1 MKKLICLIIGVI
13 LSVVAAGCA
22 TSNVS
27 SNTSDTSSIFLS
39 ESTAENVFADI
50 SVQDDIFENTE
61 CSESEESKEVSEES
75 IEPEESFIPEE
86 SSKPEISVDDTSDY
100 TVETE
105 PSKIEVSFS
114 PDDFSAE
121 QVFVYNVNTDEF
133 CFEKNTDT
141 VIVPASITKLLTAL
155 YALESAP
162 ADLSVK
168 PGDELFLLK
177 PYSSVAGLQFT
188 DVFTLEQLVAAMLLP
203 SGNDA
208 AYTTAASVAKYTA
221 NNPYLSGEDAVTKFM
236 AGMNEYALSIGCT
249 DTDFSVPDGYAY
261 TDHYTTA
268 QDLVKIAKRAIQ
280 NPVISKYTAMSEYS
294 FITENGHEFN
304 LKSTNAHLRPSSPYY
319 REGVTGLK
327 TGTLNLC
334 SLLVSF
340 EIQGD
345 TYIIGIINSA
355 THETR
360 FEDSCKII
368 DFLIRAY
375 N

>member
-1 MKKLICLIIGVI
+1 MKKFICLIIGVI
-13 LSVVAAGCA
+13 LSVVSAGCA

-27 SNTSDTSSIFLS
+27 SNISDTSSVYIS
-39 ESTAENVFADI
+39 ESAVEDVFADTSLQDYI
-50 SVQDDIFENTE
+50 SENND
-61 CSESEESKEVSEES
+61 CS
-75 IEPEESFIPEE
+75 EPEENSEAEESFVSEE
-86 SSKPEISVDDTSDY
+86 SSKPEISIDDTSGY
-100 TVETE
+100 TEDTET
-105 PSKIEVSFS
+105 SKIEISLS
-114 PDDFSAE
+114 PKDFSAQ
-121 QVFVYNVNTDEF
+121 QVFVYNINTDEF
-133 CFEKNTDT
+133 CFEKNTNE

-162 ADLSVK
+162 AELSVK

-177 PYSSVAGLQFT
+177 SNSSVAGLQFS
-188 DVFTLEQLVAAMLLP
+188 DIFTLEQLVAAMMLP

-208 AYTTAASVAKYTA
+208 AYTTAASVAKYIA
-221 NNPYLSGEDAVTKFM
+221 NNPYLSGKDAVTQFM
-236 AGMNEYALSIGCT
+236 SGLNQYALSIGCT
-249 DTDFSVPDGYAY
+249 DTNFSVPDGYAY
-261 TDHYTTA
+261 TDQYTTA
-268 QDLVKIAKRAIQ
+268 RDLVLIAERAIQ
-280 NPVISKYTAMSEYS
+280 NPIISKYTAMSEYS
-294 FITENGHEFN
+294 FTTENGHVFN
-304 LKSTNAHLRPSSPYY
+304 FKSTNSHLHTFSPYY

-368 DFLIRAY
+368 DFLIQAY

>member
-22 TSNVS
+22 TSNAT
-27 SNTSDTSSIFLS
+27 NNFSDTSSWFLS
-39 ESTAENVFADI
+39 ESAVEDVFADI
-50 SVQDDIFENTE
+50 SVQDDISNNKENSVAE
-61 CSESEESKEVSEES
+61 ENSESEESFVSEES
-75 IEPEESFIPEE
+75 
-86 SSKPEISVDDTSDY
+86 SKLETPGDDTSDC
-100 TVETE
+100 TGETE
-105 PSKIEVSFS
+105 TSQIEVSFS
-114 PDDFSAE
+114 PNDFSAE
-121 QVFVYNVNTDEF
+121 QVFVYNVNTDQF
-133 CFEKNTDT
+133 CFEKNSDA

-162 ADLSVK
+162 ADLSIK

-177 PYSSVAGLQFT
+177 PHSSVAGLQFT
-188 DVFTLEQLVAAMLLP
+188 DVFTLEQLIAAMLLP

-208 AYTTAASVAKYTA
+208 AYTVAASVAKYTA
-221 NNPYLSGEDAVTKFM
+221 NNPYLSGEEAITQFM
-236 AGMNEYALSIGCT
+236 SGLNEYALSIGCT
-249 DTDFSVPDGYAY
+249 DTHFSVPDGYAY
-261 TDHYTTA
+261 TDHYTTIH
-268 QDLVKIAKRAIQ
+268 DLAVIAKHAIE

-294 FITENGHEFN
+294 FVTENGREFN
-304 LKSTNAHLRPSSPYY
+304 LKTTNAHLRPSSPYY

-327 TGTLNLC
+327 TGTLKLC

-345 TYIIGIINSA
+345 TYIIGILNSA
-355 THETR
+355 SNETR

-368 DFLIRAY
+368 DFLIQAY